1 MRTFD
6 QFRGRDQSEV
16 CLPELDLAML
26 ALLMTVTPTTFS
38 NLISSIRIGV
48 EIVFLFKDFNLLT

>member
-1 MRTFD
+1 
-6 QFRGRDQSEV
+6 
-16 CLPELDLAML
+16 ML

>member
-1 MRTFD
+1 MINLKGEFS
-6 QFRGRDQSEV
+6 QEFY
-16 CLPELDLAML
+16 LPELDLAML